1 MPELSR
7 RPAAPADYDRI
18 IEVLDDWFQRPMTVM
33 LPRLFLDHFFDTS
46 RVIESADG
54 TRLHAFL
61 VGFLSPAQPT
71 EAYIHFVGVDPALRG
86 QRLAAGLYEE
96 FFDLATANGRSVVR
110 AITSPVNTVSLAFHR
125 SMGFE
130 ASMPPPGLDEP
141 VRLLKQ
147 LREPTGA
154 PVRQ

>member
-1 MPELSR
+1 
-7 RPAAPADYDRI
+7 
-18 IEVLDDWFQRPMTVM
+18 MTVM

-46 RVIESADG
+46 RIIESADG

-61 VGFLSPAQPT
+61 VGFLSPGNPT

-110 AITSPVNTVSLAFHR
+110 AITSPVNTVSLATLVLE
-125 SMGFE
+125 SNLPDGPIE
-130 ASMPPPGLDEP
+130 VVL
-141 VRLLKQ
+141 
-147 LREPTGA
+147 TGKST
-154 PVRQ
+154 RQPAGGSTGGGKGPKPNQ